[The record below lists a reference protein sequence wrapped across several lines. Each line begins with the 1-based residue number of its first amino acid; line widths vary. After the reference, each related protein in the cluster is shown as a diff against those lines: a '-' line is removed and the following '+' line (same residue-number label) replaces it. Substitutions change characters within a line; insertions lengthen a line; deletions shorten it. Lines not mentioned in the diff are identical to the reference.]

1 MDTVSARSVVLLRK
15 SRPKPMRYSYAP
27 LSLSLSPVP
36 EQFLSSNINTRDD
49 EYGGTPERRPK
60 YVLDLLAAL
69 AKEIGSS
76 NIAIRLSPFGLC
88 HQTRST
94 HRVETWSRLCH
105 GIMERE
111 DIGPLSYIHFIE
123 PRWEELHSLDD
134 KHAFLTSSGLAD
146 VTLAPFRTI
155 MGTTPFVS
163 AGGWNPDNCW
173 DVVEKGDV
181 DALAFGRLFLAN
193 PDFVERLKRGRRMN
207 AYDRSGFYGPTTERE
222 KGYTDYLTWEEARGR
237 GDNRWFGEK
246 VDNTPDYLEE
256 L

>member
-1 MDTVSARSVVLLRK
+1 MPLSRFFDKPRSQANEL
-15 SRPKPMRYSYAP
+15 SSYAP
-27 LSLSLSPVP
+27 VPVP

-69 AKEIGSS
+69 AEEIGSS

-94 HRVETWSRLCH
+94 HRIETWSNLCR
-105 GIMERE
+105 GIMERK
-111 DIGPLSYIHFIE
+111 DIGPLSYVHFIE

-134 KHAFLTSSGLAD
+134 KRAFLEASGLGG

-155 MGTTPFVS
+155 LGDTPFVS

-173 DVVEKGDV
+173 DVVDRGEV

-193 PDFVERLKRGRRMN
+193 PDFVERLRRGRRMN
-207 AYDRSGFYGPTTERE
+207 GYDRGRFYGPTEERE
-222 KGYTDYLTWEEARGR
+222 KGYTDYPEWEEARTRVGPK
-237 GDNRWFGEK
+237 WFGEV
-246 VDNTPDYLEE
+246 VDDSPTYLEE